1 MFIKGNFWDVK
12 IVSSVPAKY
21 GETRRKEAICRLS
34 AEKRKHSMERLVYF
48 TCNYKEMASHTLN

>member
-34 AEKRKHSMERLVYF
+34 AEKRKQSLERLVYF
-48 TCNYKEMASHTLN
+48 TSNYK